1 MARHSRHSK
10 KRSYNRNRR
19 TSRKMRGGVGEEDRQ
34 ELLDLGF
41 KPEDIDYLFQHNPR
55 MSVEIFRN
63 AIDPPTSS
71 PFYNEKQTA
80 EEMMEGIRKN
90 NESIYESEA
99 FETPPKP
106 SKRPRLEENSYVS
119 DDNVSNSYVSDMNAT
134 PNNLSRSFGGK
145 RKSKRRTSI
154 KKRKTRKNRRQQGG
168 KGFTTQ
174 EEISPL
180 AYVDQREI
188 SEANMPRP

>member
-1 MARHSRHSK
+1 MARHRRQTK
-10 KRSYNRNRR
+10 RRSYNRNRR
-19 TSRKMRGGVGEEDRQ
+19 TSRKMRGGVGEDDRQ
-34 ELLDLGF
+34 ALLDLGF
-41 KPEDIDYLFQHNPR
+41 TEADINYLLQNNPR

-90 NESIYESEA
+90 NESINESEA

-106 SKRPRLEENSYVS
+106 SKKPRLEGNDYEPNIS
-119 DDNVSNSYVSDMNAT
+119 AT
-134 PNNLSRSFGGK
+134 PNKLFGGK

-154 KKRKTRKNRRQQGG
+154 KKRKTRNRRQQGG
-168 KGFTTQ
+168 KGFTT
-174 EEISPL
+174 EEEFSPL
-180 AYVDQREI
+180 AYVDKREI
-188 SEANMPRP
+188 SQANMPRP

>member
-1 MARHSRHSK
+1 MARHSRHNK
-10 KRSYNRNRR
+10 RRSYKRNRR
-19 TSRKMRGGVGEEDRQ
+19 SSRKMRGGVGEDDRQ
-34 ELLDLGF
+34 ALLDLGF
-41 KPEDIDYLFQHNPR
+41 TEADINYLLQNNPR

-63 AIDPPTSS
+63 AINPPTSS

-106 SKRPRLEENSYVS
+106 SKRPRFEENVYEPDIST
-119 DDNVSNSYVSDMNAT
+119 T
-134 PNNLSRSFGGK
+134 PTNLSRSFGGK

-154 KKRKTRKNRRQQGG
+154 KKRNTRRQQGG

-174 EEISPL
+174 EEFSPL
-180 AYVDQREI
+180 AYEDQREI

>member
-1 MARHSRHSK
+1 MARHS
-10 KRSYNRNRR
+10 KRRTYNKNRR
-19 TSRKMRGGVGEEDRQ
+19 ASRKMRGGVGEDDRQ
-34 ELLDLGF
+34 ALLELGF
-41 KPEDIDYLFQHNPR
+41 KPEDIDYLLQNNPN

-80 EEMMEGIRKN
+80 QEIMASIRKD
-90 NESIYESEA
+90 NETINESEA

-106 SKRPRLEENSYVS
+106 SKRARLSTMFEENDYEPDISG
-119 DDNVSNSYVSDMNAT
+119 T

-145 RKSKRRTSI
+145 RKSKRRTSRNT
-154 KKRKTRKNRRQQGG
+154 RKTKKMRKVRRQQGG
-168 KGFTTQ
+168 KGFTTE
-174 EEISPL
+174 EEINPL
-180 AYVDQREI
+180 AYIDQREI

>member
-1 MARHSRHSK
+1 MARHSKR
-10 KRSYNRNRR
+10 RSYNKNRR
-19 TSRKMRGGVGEEDRQ
+19 TSRKMRGGVGEEDKQ
-34 ELLDLGF
+34 SLLELGF
-41 KPEDIDYLFQHNPR
+41 KPEDIDYLFQHNPN

-90 NESIYESEA
+90 NESINESEA

-106 SKRPRLEENSYVS
+106 SKRPRLEENVYEPNIS
-119 DDNVSNSYVSDMNAT
+119 AT
-134 PNNLSRSFGGK
+134 PNKLFGGK
-145 RKSKRRTSI
+145 RKSKRRTSRRT
-154 KKRKTRKNRRQQGG
+154 RKTRRQQGG

-174 EEISPL
+174 EEFSPL